1 MPKIGTKLGTGIGI
15 LVALC
20 VVIGLVSYTQTR
32 LVAAKI
38 EEVTRF
44 TEPMNSA
51 VYALENNLVETAFA
65 ALGYLSTGDPRLRE
79 AFQKNTG
86 NFGLIEQR
94 FHEAADR
101 SHDWELWLALQQQF
115 SRFHTL
121 AAEEIAMRDEQAQ
134 TMESLLRN
142 LDAIDALLTD
152 KIVPSVKPDDPAA
165 YRRLQAALEM
175 EVNVN
180 ALTKALGDFLLTGQS
195 RYEKRIQR
203 AEGDFRKYFKVYQIV
218 LLSSEEMQWTAE
230 LRRYSDESLG
240 LARVIM
246 DQEKRKS
253 EKLAEFIAVHRGLST
268 TLSERLQPRTEKSLT
283 EAKEDVLQAGR
294 GANATIL
301 LVLLFSVVFGLAAG
315 IVTTRNI
322 TGPLRQLV
330 TVMDGIARGG
340 RMQQITI
347 RTRDEL
353 QSLGDS
359 FNVMTGQL
367 ERANEQLRESE
378 LRFRTI
384 FRDAPIG
391 IALSDSDGRFIQSNP
406 ALEDMLGMPE
416 KDLSGRSFDEIL
428 APSASTVN
436 GQLFRAMASGQ
447 RNRYQTEISYR
458 REDGRPAWMNVNVSR
473 MHPDRSPYTILM
485 MEDVSARK
493 ETEEQLAS
501 AERRR
506 LADLRRFAVSV
517 QRAQE
522 EERKRISRE
531 LHDDLSQRLSGMKF
545 QVEALEDD
553 LPPSARRAARAL
565 RDFRGELER
574 SIMEVRRVSSD
585 LRPSVLDD
593 FGLVTALRILCSD
606 FEKRHGPRTD
616 FQVDDG
622 GLTGR
627 DPHLEIALYRIT
639 QEALANVARHAGA
652 SSVTLRL
659 MHHESSLRLT
669 VSDDGKGFDPN
680 DVARLRG
687 PEHGLGLISMRE
699 RSELL
704 GGTFTVESAHNK
716 GTTIAVTIPFQD
728 QTSHEENE
736 NTDR

>member
-1 MPKIGTKLGTGIGI
+1 MPRIGTKLGAGIGI

-32 LVAAKI
+32 LVATKI

-65 ALGYLSTGDPRLRE
+65 ALGYLSTGDLKLRE
-79 AFQKNTG
+79 AFQKNSE
-86 NFGLIEQR
+86 NFGAIEQR

-121 AAEEIAMRDEQAQ
+121 AAEEIALRDEQAG

-152 KIVPSVKPDDPAA
+152 KIVPSVTPDDPVA

-180 ALTKALGDFLLTGQS
+180 ALTKALGDFLLTGQA
-195 RYEKRIQR
+195 RFEERIQR
-203 AEGDFRKYFKVYQIV
+203 ADRDFRKYFKVYQIV
-218 LLSSEEMQWTAE
+218 LLSSEEAQWTAD
-230 LRRYSDESLG
+230 LRRLSDESLG

-246 DQEKRKS
+246 DQEKRKT
-253 EKLAEFIAVHRGLST
+253 EKLEAFIAVHRELSSM
-268 TLSERLQPRTEKSLT
+268 LNERLQPRTEKRLT
-283 EAKEDVLQAGR
+283 DAKEDVLQAGR
-294 GANATIL
+294 GANMTIL
-301 LVLLFSVVFGLAAG
+301 LVLLFSVAFGVGAG
-315 IVTTRNI
+315 VVTTRHI

-330 TVMDGIARGG
+330 SVMDGIARGG
-340 RMQQITI
+340 RMQKIAI
-347 RTRDEL
+347 HTRDEL
-353 QSLGDS
+353 QSLGDT

-367 ERANEQLRESE
+367 ERAHEQLRESE
-378 LRFRTI
+378 LRLRTI

-406 ALEDMLGMPE
+406 ALEDMLGKTE
-416 KDLSGRSFDEIL
+416 KELAGRSFDEIL
-428 APSASTVN
+428 TPSAAAVN
-436 GQLFRAMASGQ
+436 GQLFREMASGQ
-447 RNRYQTEISYR
+447 RNRYQTEITYR
-458 REDGRPAWMNVNVSR
+458 REDGRHAWINVNVSR

-493 ETEEQLAS
+493 ATEQQLAS
-501 AERRR
+501 AELRRS
-506 LADLRRFAVSV
+506 ADLRRFAISI
-517 QRAQE
+517 QQAQE

-545 QVEALEDD
+545 QAEALEGD
-553 LPPSARRAARAL
+553 LPPSARRVARAL
-565 RDFRGELER
+565 RNFRGELER
-574 SIMEVRRVSSD
+574 SIGEVRRISAD

-593 FGLVTALRILCSD
+593 FGLVTALRILSKD
-606 FEKRHGPRTD
+606 FEKRHGMRTD
-616 FQVDDG
+616 FQVEDG
-622 GLTGR
+622 GHAER
-627 DPHLEIALYRIT
+627 EPHLEIALYRIA
-639 QEALANVARHAGA
+639 QEALANVARHAAA

-659 MHHESSLRLT
+659 LSHGASLRLI
-669 VSDDGKGFDPN
+669 VHDDGKGFDLN
-680 DVARLRG
+680 DLNRLRG
-687 PEHGLGLISMRE
+687 PGHGLGLISMRE

-704 GGTFTVESAHNK
+704 GGTFSVKTARDE
-716 GTTIAVTIPFQD
+716 GTTIEVTIPLEH
-728 QTSHEENE
+728 QTSHEEGE